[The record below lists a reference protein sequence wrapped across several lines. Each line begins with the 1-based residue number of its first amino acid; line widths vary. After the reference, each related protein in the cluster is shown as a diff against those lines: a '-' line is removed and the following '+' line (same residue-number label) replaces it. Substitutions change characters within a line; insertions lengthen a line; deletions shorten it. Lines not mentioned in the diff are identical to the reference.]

1 MRTCAVT
8 VLAIL
13 LVAAAPQEKPAAQKG
28 SLKPGDELPDPF
40 QPYNLNGKFKG
51 RFHCL
56 ICQHGLNPVAAVF
69 VRGTDNL
76 EGVGSLLQALEAA
89 VKNKKNEKARL
100 AAFAIF
106 VDEQLPD
113 VVGNDDKREE
123 LAKKLDDLAGKLDRV
138 TVALEGKVNLE
149 KYHLDP
155 DADATLLLYNNLK
168 VVEVKPLMK
177 AKLTKESVPALVN
190 DIVAKLVKK

>member
-1 MRTCAVT
+1 MRTCALT
-8 VLAIL
+8 VLAL
-13 LVAAAPQEKPAAQKG
+13 LIIAAGPQEKPSAPKG
-28 SLKPGDELPDPF
+28 GLKPGDELPDPF
-40 QPYNLNGKFKG
+40 QPYNVNGKFKG

-56 ICQHGLNPVAAVF
+56 VCQHGLNPVAAVF

-76 EGVGSLLQALEAA
+76 ESVGPLLQALETA
-89 VKNKKNEKARL
+89 VKDKKNEKARL
-100 AAFAIF
+100 AAFAVF

-138 TVALEGKVNLE
+138 TLSLESKANLE

-155 DADATLLLYNNLK
+155 DADVTLLLYDKLK
-168 VVEVKPLMK
+168 VVEVKPLAK
-177 AKLTKESVPALVN
+177 AKLTKESVPALVSET
-190 DIVAKLVKK
+190 VAKLVKK